1 MDKIK
6 EALVSLDFV
15 AIDFETV
22 SNKPGSI
29 CWAGAVKVRNGRQVD
44 SFDCPVA
51 PAVPRS
57 EWNPQNMRHNHVKD
71 EDLIGAPSWPDV
83 LEPLREFMGEDIL
96 AFHSAKSADISMM
109 EKACEQYLIPMPV
122 FDYVCTYEAAKLIY
136 PGLSGSHPYNL
147 GNLCRKFNL
156 GLSENEYHTATYDAG
171 KCAELLIFLARKL
184 NANGLVDM
192 GEQYTIRSV
201 IGDASLPE
209 DVRQVI
215 GADPYGGIDSWA
227 DRLFPEPSKP
237 GDKCRVCGSV
247 ISNRSRKSCRE
258 YHCCTAPC
266 VSLLEGALERA
277 QRRLEHPVSFIQEEF
292 SLGDTIIAGWLS

>member
-1 MDKIK
+1 M
-6 EALVSLDFV
+6 SLDFV

-156 GLSENEYHTATYDAG
+156 
-171 KCAELLIFLARKL
+171 
-184 NANGLVDM
+184 
-192 GEQYTIRSV
+192 
-201 IGDASLPE
+201 
-209 DVRQVI
+209 
-215 GADPYGGIDSWA
+215 
-227 DRLFPEPSKP
+227 
-237 GDKCRVCGSV
+237 
-247 ISNRSRKSCRE
+247 
-258 YHCCTAPC
+258 
-266 VSLLEGALERA
+266 
-277 QRRLEHPVSFIQEEF
+277 
-292 SLGDTIIAGWLS
+292 